1 MRNQSYK
8 LIRQTVTD
16 IDPQNTALGANCAEV
31 TTDEFYR
38 IDEKSSKLVCV
49 RTRARARVRV

>member
-1 MRNQSYK
+1 MQQGLSLRSLFWAARSE
-8 LIRQTVTD
+8 LIHF
-16 IDPQNTALGANCAEV
+16 
-31 TTDEFYR
+31 FYL